1 MIKLLIKKLV
11 ILILTFV
18 GISFVTFVV
27 INISPGKPQDVL
39 DFSTKI
45 SYEAKQRLVKL
56 YGLDKP
62 IHIRYFEW
70 FKRFIKL
77 DFGHSFKD
85 GKPVIKKIFAR
96 LPATLLLNVL
106 SISFIFIFGCLF
118 GILAAMYQNKMLD
131 KIISLFVFLG
141 YSIPKYWLAIICM
154 ILFGIKLRLL
164 PISGLRSVNFEY
176 LSFFGKVFDI
186 AKHLILPVCISAFA
200 GIAGLTRYIRA
211 SMIEQL
217 NSEYIKFAIS
227 KGCSKKKIVFS
238 HAFRNVL
245 IPVVTILGL
254 SLPDLIGGSFIF
266 ETIFAYPGMGRL
278 GYEAIVS
285 RDYPLIMG
293 ISVIVAFL
301 TLLGNFLADILY
313 IVVDPRVKYK

>member
-1 MIKLLIKKLV
+1 M
-11 ILILTFV
+11 FQ
-18 GISFVTFVV
+18 
-27 INISPGKPQDVL
+27 N
-39 DFSTKI
+39 
-45 SYEAKQRLVKL
+45 RL
-56 YGLDKP
+56 
-62 IHIRYFEW
+62 
-70 FKRFIKL
+70 
-77 DFGHSFKD
+77 
-85 GKPVIKKIFAR
+85 
-96 LPATLLLNVL
+96 
-106 SISFIFIFGCLF
+106 
-118 GILAAMYQNKMLD
+118 LD

-141 YSIPKYWLAIICM
+141 YSIPKYWLAILCM
-154 ILFGIKLRLL
+154 IVFGIKLRLL

>member
-1 MIKLLIKKLV
+1 MIKIIFKKLLI
-11 ILILTFV
+11 LIITFI

-45 SYEAKQRLVKL
+45 SYEAKQKLVKL

-62 IHIRYFEW
+62 IHVRYFEW

-77 DFGHSFKD
+77 DFGNSFKD
-85 GKPVIKKIFAR
+85 GKPVIKKILAR
-96 LPATLLLNVL
+96 LPATLILNVL
-106 SISFIFIFGCLF
+106 SLGLIFIIGCLF
-118 GILAAMYQNKMLD
+118 GVLAAMYQNKFLD
-131 KIISLFVFLG
+131 KLISFFVFLG
-141 YSIPKYWLAIICM
+141 YSIPKYWLAILCM
-154 ILFGIKLRLL
+154 IFFGIKLRIL
-164 PISGLRSVNFEY
+164 PISGLRSVNFDY
-176 LSFFGKVFDI
+176 LPFGEKVLDI
-186 AKHLILPVCISAFA
+186 IKHLILPVLISAFG

-217 NSEYIKFAIS
+217 NSEYIKFALS
-227 KGCSKKKIVFS
+227 KGCRRDKIVFT

-278 GYEAIVS
+278 GYESIVS

-293 ISVIVAFL
+293 ISVITAFL

-313 IVVDPRVKYK
+313 IAVDPRVRYK

>member
-1 MIKLLIKKLV
+1 MIRIFLQKLILLV
-11 ILILTFV
+11 ITFI

-27 INISPGKPQDVL
+27 INISPGKPQDML
-39 DFSTKI
+39 EFSSKI
-45 SYEAKQRLVKL
+45 SYEAKQKLIKL

-62 IHIRYFEW
+62 LYVRYFEW

-77 DFGHSFKD
+77 DFGNSFKD
-85 GKPVIKKIFAR
+85 DKPVIKKILER
-96 LPATLLLNVL
+96 LPATLLLNFL
-106 SISFIFIFGCLF
+106 SLCLIFFGGCFLGIISAMYKNKFLDKFISFL
-118 GILAAMYQNKMLD
+118 
-131 KIISLFVFLG
+131 VFLG
-141 YSIPKYWLAIICM
+141 YSTPKYWLAILCM
-154 ILFGIKLRLL
+154 IVFGIKLRIL
-164 PISGLRSVNFEY
+164 PISGFRSINFDY
-176 LSFFGKVFDI
+176 LPLFSKIIDVV
-186 AKHLILPVCISAFA
+186 KHLILPVLISAF
-200 GIAGLTRYIRA
+200 GGVAGLTRYVRG
-211 SMIEQL
+211 SMIEQF
-217 NSEYIKFAIS
+217 NSEYIKFALS
-227 KGCSKKKIVFS
+227 KGCPKNKVVFY

-278 GYEAIVS
+278 GYEAIMS

-313 IVVDPRVKYK
+313 VYVDPRVRYK